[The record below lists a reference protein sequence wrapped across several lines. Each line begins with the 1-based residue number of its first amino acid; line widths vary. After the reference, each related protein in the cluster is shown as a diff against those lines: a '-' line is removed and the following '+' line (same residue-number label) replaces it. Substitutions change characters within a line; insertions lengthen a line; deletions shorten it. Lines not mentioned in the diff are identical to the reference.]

1 MPYITFEFEKDLISE
16 EEGYELEEYD
26 YYYDYSILKKEIV
39 NEFALEYNLELDKA
53 EKIVEDLDLYDTLE
67 ERYETEIEETLK
79 DKLYKKAYREYCRH

>member
-67 ERYETEIEETLK
+67 ERYENEIEETLK
-79 DKLYKKAYREYCRH
+79 DKLYKKAYREYCRN